1 MLGGGEESGGG
12 GEGRSRRKCKKKR
25 GFPVHEIAQQWGLFD
40 LFLPSPNIDFVQEP
54 SLRVVILKFK
64 LEFVA
69 EEGGETE
76 KVGVFPITIYGRRT
90 SNRILQ
96 FDPTDQSE
104 TDWQKVNG
112 WSCGISKQ
120 SVEVQC
126 FRTSEAFFFISRSI
140 EKTVERIK

>member
-1 MLGGGEESGGG
+1 M
-12 GEGRSRRKCKKKR
+12 
-25 GFPVHEIAQQWGLFD
+25 HEIAQQWGLFD

-126 FRTSEAFFFISRSI
+126 FHTPGAFFFVSRSI

>member
-1 MLGGGEESGGG
+1 M
-12 GEGRSRRKCKKKR
+12 
-25 GFPVHEIAQQWGLFD
+25 HEIAQQWGLFD

-112 WSCGISKQ
+112 WSCCISKQ